1 MTNKSSKEKIALL
14 IKNARINRGYSQQ
27 QLADLVKLNLR
38 SVQRIENAE
47 VLPRAYNL
55 NLIARELELDI
66 AVLKEE
72 SNISDTA
79 EPDQIN
85 NTFNKPRKLILSIG
99 IGLIGILLIAA
110 FLSQSSGFPET
121 SFELFLLLALVV
133 VVYGIILWTIL
144 HLCRR
149 V

>member
-85 NTFNKPRKLILSIG
+85 NSFNKPRKLILSIG

-133 VVYGIILWTIL
+133 VVYGIILWTIW
-144 HLCRR
+144 RS
-149 V
+149 

>member
-14 IKNARINRGYSQQ
+14 IKNARINRGYSQP

-72 SNISDTA
+72 SKISDTA

-133 VVYGIILWTIL
+133 VVYGIILWTIW
-144 HLCRR
+144 RS
-149 V
+149 

>member
-38 SVQRIENAE
+38 SVQRIENAD

-133 VVYGIILWTIL
+133 VVYGIILWIIW
-144 HLCRR
+144 RS
-149 V
+149 

>member
-38 SVQRIENAE
+38 SVQRIEKAE

-55 NLIARELELDI
+55 NLIARELDLDI
-66 AVLKEE
+66 AVLKED
-72 SNISDTA
+72 SNISATV
-79 EPDQIN
+79 EPNQIN

-99 IGLIGILLIAA
+99 IGLIGSLLIAA
-110 FLSQSSGFPET
+110 FLSQSSNFPET
-121 SFELFLLLALVV
+121 SFELFLLLAFNIA
-133 VVYGIILWTIL
+133 VYGIILWSIW
-144 HLCRR
+144 RS
-149 V
+149 

>member
-121 SFELFLLLALVV
+121 SFELFLLLALVF
-133 VVYGIILWTIL
+133 VVYGIILWTIW
-144 HLCRR
+144 RS
-149 V
+149 

>member
-72 SNISDTA
+72 GNISDTA

-133 VVYGIILWTIL
+133 VVYGIILWTIW
-144 HLCRR
+144 RS
-149 V
+149 

>member
-133 VVYGIILWTIL
+133 VVYGIILWTIW
-144 HLCRR
+144 RS
-149 V
+149 

>member
-133 VVYGIILWTIL
+133 VVYGIILWIIW
-144 HLCRR
+144 RS
-149 V
+149 

>member
-85 NTFNKPRKLILSIG
+85 NTFNKLSIG
-99 IGLIGILLIAA
+99 IGLIGILLIVA

-133 VVYGIILWTIL
+133 VVYGIILWTIW
-144 HLCRR
+144 RS
-149 V
+149 

>member
-1 MTNKSSKEKIALL
+1 MTNKSSKEKISLL

-133 VVYGIILWTIL
+133 VVYGIILWTIW
-144 HLCRR
+144 RS
-149 V
+149 

>member
-72 SNISDTA
+72 SNISDTP

-133 VVYGIILWTIL
+133 VVYGIILWTIW
-144 HLCRR
+144 RS
-149 V
+149 

>member
-133 VVYGIILWTIL
+133 MVYGIILWIIW
-144 HLCRR
+144 RS
-149 V
+149 

>member
-14 IKNARINRGYSQQ
+14 IKKARINRGYSQQ

-133 VVYGIILWTIL
+133 VVYGIILWTIW
-144 HLCRR
+144 RS
-149 V
+149 